1 MSPTNLRNN
10 LNCLAREIL
19 RRVFV
24 GGSGGKV
31 KSNNDLFLY
40 HLLLGHRVQEATCG
54 HLISTCAHFIKMNL
68 AFPYQWEFYPV
79 NRCLADTPSP
89 VINSFTRHIFTEHL
103 LDAKVPA
110 LKKPRF

>member
-54 HLISTCAHFIKMNL
+54 APYFYMCPFYKDELGFPIPVGVLPSKQMFSRH
-68 AFPYQWEFYPV
+68 AFP
-79 NRCLADTPSP
+79 S
-89 VINSFTRHIFTEHL
+89 H
-103 LDAKVPA
+103 
-110 LKKPRF
+110 